1 MSWVSIAMAGISTG
15 IDYSQSKDANAEAYK
30 QRAKQT
36 NQAIDRQEKR
46 EKERKKAAEKAQAQA
61 ADAQRRRADSSRRD
75 GSRRGRASNILTSAA
90 GLREED
96 SAKQTLLGGST
107 KQ

>member
-1 MSWVSIAMAGISTG
+1 MSWVSIAVAGISAG
-15 IDYSQSKDANAEAYK
+15 IDYSQSKKANKKAYE
-30 QRAKQT
+30 QQAKQT
-36 NQAIDRQEKR
+36 NQAIERQEKR
-46 EKERKKAAEKAQAQA
+46 EKERRQAAEKAQAQA
-61 ADAQRRRADSSRRD
+61 ANAQRRRADSSRRD